1 MNKDLQLLSNISS
14 LLSKIKYEDSL
25 TDEITEVIKEHTNL
39 SNLNIYIFD
48 KSTNSLRNFS
58 KSWLVIDEKIEDIH
72 SKNLYNAFKD
82 FEDYAFIF
90 NGNGYYKYS
99 DNILLEAKNTIL
111 FPLIKNAKIYGVMEL
126 YFEEVP
132 KISEDFMITL
142 QVISTELSLIIQNK
156 ILYEKMEKNVDFHD
170 AMKNIAKIIETQYEL
185 NYIIPLIG
193 EMIDKFIIE
202 HLIYIFLK
210 SEETGKYNLVW
221 PSACMDKKI
230 LTALGRVDSEKEY
243 FLIDND
249 RIGIF
254 PLVGEDKTLG
264 CIVARGNMEKLSVK
278 EIEYLDQLTK
288 QAAATINR
296 ANIYAEVLKHATLD
310 ALTGINNRHQFEI
323 RLRQEVAASIRQNI
337 PLCAIMIDIDFFK
350 SVNDTYGHQAGDTVL
365 KEVSNTIKNSLRES
379 DIPSRY
385 GGEEFAILLP
395 FTKLEE
401 AYSVAQRLRASVEQ
415 AEINISDI
423 CEDKDFIKVTISV
436 GVSEFNKDITG
447 EELFRRADKALY
459 DAKTHGRNKVV
470 IFENEQ

>member
-1 MNKDLQLLSNISS
+1 
-14 LLSKIKYEDSL
+14 
-25 TDEITEVIKEHTNL
+25 
-39 SNLNIYIFD
+39 
-48 KSTNSLRNFS
+48 
-58 KSWLVIDEKIEDIH
+58 
-72 SKNLYNAFKD
+72 
-82 FEDYAFIF
+82 
-90 NGNGYYKYS
+90 
-99 DNILLEAKNTIL
+99 
-111 FPLIKNAKIYGVMEL
+111 
-126 YFEEVP
+126 
-132 KISEDFMITL
+132 
-142 QVISTELSLIIQNK
+142 
-156 ILYEKMEKNVDFHD
+156 
-170 AMKNIAKIIETQYEL
+170 
-185 NYIIPLIG
+185 
-193 EMIDKFIIE
+193 MIDKFIIE

-350 SVNDTYGHQAGDTVL
+350 SVNDTYGHQAGDAVL

-415 AEINISDI
+415 AEINISDV

>member
-1 MNKDLQLLSNISS
+1 MGNELALLSNISDIF
-14 LLSKIKYEDSL
+14 SKIKYGENFTEEVSDILKSHIDSS
-25 TDEITEVIKEHTNL
+25 E
-39 SNLNIYIFD
+39 LNIYIYD

-58 KSWLVIDEKIEDIH
+58 KSWVVIDEKIEDKH
-72 SKNLYNAFKD
+72 SKDLYNAFKNFGD
-82 FEDYAFIF
+82 NKFIF
-90 NGNGYYKYS
+90 NGQGYKQIE
-99 DNILLEAKNTIL
+99 DAINLQTKNTLI
-111 FPLIKNAKIYGVMEL
+111 FPLIKNAKHYGLMEL
-126 YFEEVP
+126 AFDSSS
-132 KISEDFMITL
+132 KLTGDFITAI
-142 QVISTELSLIIQNK
+142 QVLCTEISLIIQNK

-210 SEETGKYNLVW
+210 SEDGQKYNLVW
-221 PSACMDKKI
+221 PLACRDKKI
-230 LTALGRVDSEKEY
+230 LNALSRLDEEQTY
-243 FLIDND
+243 FLTDQD

-254 PLVGEDKTLG
+254 PLTGEDNKILG
-264 CIVARGNMEKLSVK
+264 CVVAHSNIDKLNIK

-288 QAAATINR
+288 QAAATITR

-323 RLRQEVAASIRQNI
+323 RLKQEVAASMRQNI
-337 PLCAIMIDIDFFK
+337 PLCAIMLDIDFFK
-350 SVNDTYGHQAGDTVL
+350 SVNDTYGHAAGDTVL

-401 AYSVAQRLRASVEQ
+401 AYGVAQRLRAAVEQ
-415 AEINISDI
+415 QEIDISEVSDY
-423 CEDKDFIKVTISV
+423 DKINVTVSI
-436 GVSEFNKDITG
+436 GVSEFDRKITG
-447 EELFRRADKALY
+447 EELYRRADKALY
-459 DAKTHGRNKVV
+459 SAKTHGRNKVV
-470 IFENEQ
+470 IYTK

>member
-1 MNKDLQLLSNISS
+1 MTKELDLLEDISNT
-14 LLSKIKYEDSL
+14 LSKIKYEDSI
-25 TDEITEVIKEHTNL
+25 TDEIMSVLKKHINL
-39 SNLNIYIFD
+39 SELNIYIFD

-58 KSWLVIDEKIEDIH
+58 KSWLVIDEKNEDAH
-72 SKNLYNAFKD
+72 SRSLYSAYKNFGD
-82 FEDYAFIF
+82 DAFIF
-90 NGNGYYKYS
+90 NGKGYS
-99 DNILLEAKNTIL
+99 EFTENIVLEPNNTIL
-111 FPLIKNAKIYGVMEL
+111 FPLIKNAKLYGIIEIN
-126 YFEEVP
+126 FEETP
-132 KISEDFMITL
+132 KLSKDI
-142 QVISTELSLIIQNK
+142 VIALNVVSTAASLIIQNK

-230 LTALGRVDSEKEY
+230 LTALGRVDTEKEY

-254 PLVGEDKTLG
+254 PLIGEDKTLG
-264 CIVARGNMEKLSVK
+264 CIVARGSMEKLNNK

-350 SVNDTYGHQAGDTVL
+350 SVNDTYGHAAGDTVL
-365 KEVSNTIKNSLRES
+365 KEVSSTIKNSLRES

-395 FTKLEE
+395 FTKIEE
-401 AYSVAQRLRASVEQ
+401 AYGVAQRLRASVEQ
-415 AEINISDI
+415 NVIDISEVSDKGSIN
-423 CEDKDFIKVTISV
+423 VTISV
-436 GVSEFNKDITG
+436 GVSEFSKNITG

-470 IFENEQ
+470 IYTNEQ

>member
-1 MNKDLQLLSNISS
+1 MNKELDLLSEVSNIF
-14 LLSKIKYEDSL
+14 SKIKYEDSI
-25 TDEITEVIKEHTNL
+25 TDEILSILKNHTNL
-39 SNLNIYIFD
+39 SELNIYIFD
-48 KSTNSLRNFS
+48 KPTNSLRNFS
-58 KSWLVIDEKIEDIH
+58 KSWLVIDENNEDKE
-72 SKNLYNAFKD
+72 SRNLYNAYKNFGE
-82 FEDYAFIF
+82 FAFIF
-90 NGNGYYKYS
+90 NNKGYNEYS
-99 DNILLEAKNTIL
+99 ENIVIEKKNTIL
-111 FPLIKNAKIYGVMEL
+111 FPLIKNAKLYGMMEIK
-126 YFEEVP
+126 FEETP
-132 KISEDFMITL
+132 KLSREFITAL
-142 QVISTELSLIIQNK
+142 QIISTEVSLLIQNK
-156 ILYEKMEKNVDFHD
+156 ILYEKMEKNIDFHD

-230 LTALGRVDSEKEY
+230 LTALGRVDEEKEH

-249 RIGIF
+249 KIGIF
-254 PLVGEDKTLG
+254 PLIGEEKVLG
-264 CIVARGNMEKLSVK
+264 CIVARGSMEKLSEK
-278 EIEYLDQLTK
+278 EVEYLDQLTK

-323 RLRQEVAASIRQNI
+323 RLRQEVASAMRQNI
-337 PLCAIMIDIDFFK
+337 PLCAIMMDIDFFK
-350 SVNDTYGHQAGDTVL
+350 SVNDTYGHAAGDAVL
-365 KEVSNTIKNSLRES
+365 KEVSGIIKNSLRES

-395 FTKLEE
+395 FTKIEE
-401 AYSVAQRLRASVEQ
+401 AYGVAQRLRSAVEQ
-415 AEINISDI
+415 AEVDIS
-423 CEDKDFIKVTISV
+423 EVSEKSSIKITISV
-436 GVSEFNKDITG
+436 GVSEFNRKITG

-470 IFENEQ
+470 IFNNEQE